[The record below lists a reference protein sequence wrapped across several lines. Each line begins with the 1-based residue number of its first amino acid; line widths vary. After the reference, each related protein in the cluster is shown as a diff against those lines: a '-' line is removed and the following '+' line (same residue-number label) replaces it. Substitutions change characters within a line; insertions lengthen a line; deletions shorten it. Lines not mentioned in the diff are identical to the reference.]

1 MTHPDENL
9 PHSAASLRGVPIEKL
24 LTRSYDEWRDTAAR
38 LTFETR
44 PYIDGAFTDAASGDT
59 FPTTS
64 PRDGTV
70 LAQVQAGSV
79 ADVDRAVRAART
91 AFDDGRWRTLAP
103 RERKAVLLRWAD
115 LIRAHAAE
123 LALLDTLEMGKPIT
137 ESLRIDVAKTAE
149 TIAWYAET
157 VDKTYDEV
165 APTPGDALAL
175 ITREPLGVI
184 GAVVPWNYALLIASW
199 KLGPALATGNSVVL
213 KPAEQTSLAALRLAE
228 LATEAGLPDGVLNVV
243 PGRGEIAGQ
252 ALGRHPDVDKIAFTG
267 SAEVARLF
275 QVYAGESN
283 GKQVAVEAGG
293 KSPQLVLADADI
305 EAAASAVAWGIFY
318 NAGQTCNAGSRVVVH
333 SSVKDELLAAV
344 QRISADTFRVGDPLD
359 PATVMGPIVDET
371 QLAKVLGYIER
382 GTRDGADVL
391 FGGGRVLTATGGSYV
406 EPTVLD
412 GVDNASV
419 VGQEEIFGPV
429 LAVVTYDGP
438 PEDGVRL
445 ANQSDFGLVAS
456 VWTRDITVAHRTA
469 RRLRAGT
476 VWINTFDASDVITPF
491 GGFKATGAGR
501 DKSLH
506 ALDAYTA
513 LKTTWVNLA

>member
-1 MTHPDENL
+1 MTYTIDE
-9 PHSAASLRGVPIEKL
+9 L
-24 LTRSYDEWRDTAAR
+24 LTRSHDDWLAAAGK
-38 LTFETR
+38 LTFDASLF
-44 PYIDGAFTDAASGDT
+44 IDGAFTDAASGDSFT
-59 FPTTS
+59 SIS
-64 PRDGTV
+64 PRDGAV
-70 LAQVQAGSV
+70 LTQVQAAG
-79 ADVDRAVRAART
+79 AEDVDRAVRSARAAF
-91 AFDDGRWRTLAP
+91 ADGRWRDLAP
-103 RERKAVLLRWAD
+103 KERKRILLRWAE
-115 LIRAHAAE
+115 LILANAEE
-123 LALLDTLEMGKPIT
+123 LALLDTLEMGKPVT
-137 ESLRIDVAKTAE
+137 ESVRIDVAKTAE

-157 VDKTYDEV
+157 IDKTYDEV

-175 ITREPLGVI
+175 VTREPLGVI

-213 KPAEQTSLAALRLAE
+213 KPAEQTSLAALRLAA

-243 PGRGEIAGQ
+243 PGRGEVAGQ
-252 ALGRHPDVDKIAFTG
+252 ALGRHPEVDKIAFTG

-333 SSVKDELLAAV
+333 ASVKDRLLDAV
-344 QRISADTFRVGDPLD
+344 RRITAETFRVGDPLD
-359 PATVMGPIVDET
+359 PATVMGPIVDEG

-382 GTRDGADVL
+382 GKADGARVL
-391 FGGGRVLTATGGSYV
+391 LGGGRTLTDSGGTFV

-412 GVDNASV
+412 GVVNTSV

-429 LAVVTYDGP
+429 LAVVSYDGE
-438 PEDGVRL
+438 EDEGVRL
-445 ANQSDFGLVAS
+445 ANESDFGLVAS
-456 VWTRDITVAHRTA
+456 VWTRDVTVAHRTA
-469 RRLRAGT
+469 KRLRAGT

-513 LKTTWVNLA
+513 LKTTWINLA

>member
-1 MTHPDENL
+1 MTYT
-9 PHSAASLRGVPIEKL
+9 IEEL
-24 LTRSYDEWRDTAAR
+24 LARSYDEWLAAADK
-38 LTFETR
+38 LVFETR
-44 PYIDGAFTDAASGDT
+44 PFIDGAFTVATSDDC
-59 FPTTS
+59 FPTVS
-64 PRDGTV
+64 PRDGRLLTRV
-70 LAQVQAGSV
+70 RAAS
-79 ADVDRAVRAART
+79 AEDVDRAVRSARAA
-91 AFDDGRWRTLAP
+91 FEDGRWRDLAP
-103 RERKAVLLRWAD
+103 KERKRVLLRWAE
-115 LIRAHAAE
+115 LILANAEE

-137 ESLRIDVAKTAE
+137 ESLRVDVAKAAE

-157 VDKTYDEV
+157 IDKTYDEV
-165 APTPGDALAL
+165 APTPGNALAL
-175 ITREPLGVI
+175 VTREPLGVI

-213 KPAEQTSLAALRLAE
+213 KPAEQTSLAALRLAA
-228 LATEAGLPDGVLNVV
+228 LAAEAGLPEGVFNVV
-243 PGRGEIAGQ
+243 PGRGEVAGQ

-267 SAEVARLF
+267 SAQVARLF

-293 KSPQLVLADADI
+293 KSPQLVLPDADI

-333 SSVKDELLAAV
+333 SSVKDRLLTAV
-344 QRISADTFRVGDPLD
+344 CRITRETFRVGDPLD
-359 PATVMGPIVDET
+359 PATVLGPIVDET
-371 QLAKVLGYIER
+371 QLATVRDYIAR
-382 GTRDGADVL
+382 GVQDGASVL
-391 FGGGRVLTATGGSYV
+391 LGGERVLTETGGSYL
-406 EPTVLD
+406 EPTILD
-412 GVDNASV
+412 GVANTSV

-429 LAVVTYDGP
+429 LAVVCYDGDVR
-438 PEDGVRL
+438 EGVRL

-456 VWTRDITVAHRTA
+456 VWTRDVTVAHRTA

-513 LKTTWVNLA
+513 LKTTWIDLA

>member
-1 MTHPDENL
+1 MTYTIDEL
-9 PHSAASLRGVPIEKL
+9 LKRSHDEWLTAASK
-24 LTRSYDEWRDTAAR
+24 

-44 PYIDGAFTDAASGDT
+44 PFIDGAFTDATSGDSFT
-59 FPTTS
+59 SVS
-64 PRDGTV
+64 PRDGAV
-70 LAQVQAGSV
+70 LAEVQAAGID
-79 ADVDRAVRAART
+79 DVDRAVRSARAA
-91 AFDDGRWRTLAP
+91 FEDGRWRDLAP
-103 RERKAVLLRWAD
+103 RERKSVLLRWAD
-115 LIRAHAAE
+115 LIRANAEE

-137 ESLRIDVAKTAE
+137 ESVRIDVDKAAE
-149 TIAWYAET
+149 TIAWYAEAI
-157 VDKTYDEV
+157 DKTYDEV

-175 ITREPLGVI
+175 ITREPLGVV

-199 KLGPALATGNSVVL
+199 KLAPALATGNSLVL
-213 KPAEQTSLAALRLAE
+213 KPAEQTSLAALRLAA
-228 LATEAGLPDGVLNVV
+228 LATEAGLPDGVFNVI
-243 PGRGEIAGQ
+243 PGRGEVAGQ
-252 ALGRHPDVDKIAFTG
+252 ALGRHPEVDKIAFTG

-333 SSVKDELLAAV
+333 ASVKGQLLDAV
-344 QRISADTFRVGDPLD
+344 RRITADTFRVGDPLD
-359 PATVMGPIVDET
+359 PATVMGPIVDEA
-371 QLAKVLGYIER
+371 QLAKILGYIER
-382 GTRDGADVL
+382 GRTDGAQVL
-391 FGGGRVLTATGGSYV
+391 LGGGRTLTETGGTFV

-412 GVDNASV
+412 GVANTSA

-429 LAVVTYDGP
+429 LAVVSYDGDTD
-438 PEDGVRL
+438 EGVRL

-456 VWTRDITVAHRTA
+456 VWTRDVTVAHRTA
-469 RRLRAGT
+469 KRLRAGT

-513 LKTTWVNLA
+513 LKTTWINLA

>member
-1 MTHPDENL
+1 MTYTIEELLQRSHEEWQ
-9 PHSAASLRGVPIEKL
+9 AAADK
-24 LTRSYDEWRDTAAR
+24 
-38 LTFETR
+38 LTFDTR
-44 PYIDGAFTDAASGDT
+44 PFVDGAFTDATSGDS
-59 FPTTS
+59 FSSVS
-64 PRDGTV
+64 PRDGKV
-70 LAQVQAGSV
+70 LAEVQAAS
-79 ADVDRAVRAART
+79 AEDVDRAVRSARAA
-91 AFDDGRWRTLAP
+91 FEDGRWRDLAP
-103 RERKAVLLRWAD
+103 KERKRILLRWAE
-115 LIRAHAAE
+115 LILRHAEE

-137 ESLRIDVAKTAE
+137 ESVRVDVAKTAE
-149 TIAWYAET
+149 TIAWYAEAI
-157 VDKTYDEV
+157 DKSYDEI

-184 GAVVPWNYALLIASW
+184 GVVVPWNYALLIASW

-213 KPAEQTSLAALRLAE
+213 KPAEQTSLAALRLAA

-243 PGRGEIAGQ
+243 PGRGEVAGQ
-252 ALGRHPDVDKIAFTG
+252 ALGRHPEVDKIAFTG

-333 SSVKDELLAAV
+333 SSVKDQLLDAV
-344 QRISADTFRVGDPLD
+344 RRITADTFRVGDPLD

-371 QLAKVLGYIER
+371 QLAKILGYIER
-382 GTRDGADVL
+382 GRQDGATVL
-391 FGGGRVLTATGGSYV
+391 FGGERVLASTGGSFV

-412 GVDNASV
+412 GVDNTSV

-429 LAVVTYDGP
+429 LAVVSYDGDVD
-438 PEDGVRL
+438 EGVRL

-456 VWTRDITVAHRTA
+456 VWTRDVTVAHRTA
-469 RRLRAGT
+469 KRLRAGT

-513 LKTTWVNLA
+513 LKTTWINLG

>member
-1 MTHPDENL
+1 MTCT
-9 PHSAASLRGVPIEKL
+9 IEDL
-24 LTRSYDEWRDTAAR
+24 LTRSHDEWRAAADK
-38 LTFETR
+38 LAFETR
-44 PYIDGAFTDAASGDT
+44 PFIDGTFTDATSGDS
-59 FPTTS
+59 FPSVS
-64 PRDGTV
+64 PRDGSV
-70 LAQVQAGSV
+70 LCEVQAAS
-79 ADVDRAVRAART
+79 AEDVDRAVRSART
-91 AFDDGRWRTLAP
+91 AFEDGRWRDLAP
-103 RERKAVLLRWAD
+103 KERKRVLLRWAD
-115 LIRAHAAE
+115 LIRANAEE

-137 ESLRIDVAKTAE
+137 ESLRVDVAKAAE
-149 TIAWYAET
+149 TIAWYAEAI
-157 VDKTYDEV
+157 DKTYDEV

-175 ITREPLGVI
+175 ITREPLGVV

-213 KPAEQTSLAALRLAE
+213 KPAEQTSLAALRLAA

-243 PGRGEIAGQ
+243 PGRGEVAGQ

-267 SAEVARLF
+267 SAAVARLF

-293 KSPQLVLADADI
+293 KSPQLVLADADV

-333 SSVKDELLAAV
+333 ASVKDRLLDAV
-344 QRISADTFRVGDPLD
+344 RRITAETFRVGDPLD

-371 QLAKVLGYIER
+371 QLAAVLGYIER
-382 GTRDGADVL
+382 GTRDGASVL
-391 FGGGRVLTATGGSYV
+391 LGGRRTLAETGGSYV

-429 LAVVTYDGP
+429 LAVVSYDGDVD
-438 PEDGVRL
+438 EGVRL
-445 ANQSDFGLVAS
+445 ANESDFGLVAS
-456 VWTRDITVAHRTA
+456 VWTRDVTVAHRTA
-469 RRLRAGT
+469 KRLRAGT

-513 LKTTWVNLA
+513 LKTTWINLA

>member
-1 MTHPDENL
+1 MTYTIDEL
-9 PHSAASLRGVPIEKL
+9 LARSHDDWLAAADKL
-24 LTRSYDEWRDTAAR
+24 A
-38 LTFETR
+38 FETR
-44 PYIDGAFTDAASGDT
+44 PFIDGAFTDATSGDSFT
-59 FPTTS
+59 SVS
-64 PRDGTV
+64 PRDGAV
-70 LAQVQAGSV
+70 LAEVQAAG
-79 ADVDRAVRAART
+79 AEDVDRAVRSARAA
-91 AFDDGRWRTLAP
+91 FEDGRWRDLAP
-103 RERKAVLLRWAD
+103 KERKRILLRWAG
-115 LIRAHAAE
+115 LVLANAGE

-137 ESLRIDVAKTAE
+137 ESVRVDVTRTAE

-175 ITREPLGVI
+175 ITREPLGVV
-184 GAVVPWNYALLIASW
+184 GAVVPWNYALLIAGW

-213 KPAEQTSLAALRLAE
+213 KPAEQTSLAALRLAA

-243 PGRGEIAGQ
+243 PGRGEVAGQ

-333 SSVKDELLAAV
+333 ASVKDRLLDAV
-344 QRISADTFRVGDPLD
+344 RRITAETFRVGDPLD
-359 PATVMGPIVDET
+359 PATVLGPIVDEA
-371 QLAKVLGYIER
+371 QLARILGYIER
-382 GTRDGADVL
+382 GKADGARVL
-391 FGGGRVLTATGGSYV
+391 LGGGRTLTGTGGSFV

-412 GVDNASV
+412 GVANTSV

-429 LAVVTYDGP
+429 LAVVSYDGDVD
-438 PEDGVRL
+438 EGVRL
-445 ANQSDFGLVAS
+445 ANESDFGLVAA
-456 VWTRDITVAHRTA
+456 VWTRDVTVAHRTA

-513 LKTTWVNLA
+513 LKTTWINLA

>member
-1 MTHPDENL
+1 MTYTIEELLQRSHAEWQ
-9 PHSAASLRGVPIEKL
+9 AAADK
-24 LTRSYDEWRDTAAR
+24 
-38 LTFETR
+38 LTFDTR
-44 PYIDGAFTDAASGDT
+44 PFVDGAFTDATSGDS
-59 FPTTS
+59 FSSVS
-64 PRDGTV
+64 PRDGKV
-70 LAQVQAGSV
+70 LAEVQASS
-79 ADVDRAVRAART
+79 AEDVDRAIRSARAA
-91 AFDDGRWRTLAP
+91 FEDGRWRDLAP
-103 RERKAVLLRWAD
+103 KERKRILLRWAE
-115 LIRAHAAE
+115 LILRHAEE

-137 ESLRIDVAKTAE
+137 ESVRVDMAKTAE
-149 TIAWYAET
+149 TIAWYAEAI
-157 VDKTYDEV
+157 DKSYDEI

-184 GAVVPWNYALLIASW
+184 GVVVPWNYALLIASW

-213 KPAEQTSLAALRLAE
+213 KPAEQTSLAALRLAA

-243 PGRGEIAGQ
+243 PGRGEVAGQ
-252 ALGRHPDVDKIAFTG
+252 ALGRHPEVDKIAFTG

-275 QVYAGESN
+275 QVYAGESD

-333 SSVKDELLAAV
+333 SSVKDQLLDAV
-344 QRISADTFRVGDPLD
+344 RRITADTFRVGDPLD
-359 PATVMGPIVDET
+359 PATVMGPIVDEG
-371 QLAKVLGYIER
+371 QLAKILGYIER
-382 GTRDGADVL
+382 GRQDGATVL
-391 FGGGRVLTATGGSYV
+391 FGGERVLASTGGSFV

-412 GVDNASV
+412 GVDNTSV

-429 LAVVTYDGP
+429 LAVVSYDGDVD
-438 PEDGVRL
+438 EGVRL

-456 VWTRDITVAHRTA
+456 VWTRDVTVAHRTA
-469 RRLRAGT
+469 KRLRAGT

-513 LKTTWVNLA
+513 LKTTWINLG